1 MTSLKVLR
9 DVKKRTAFISACKC
23 ARELIPFS
31 FLWFL
36 WWLNSTWLLSSYL
49 HDGITSRNDVM
60 TSLNML
66 YLSQRVDVLERWFFF
81 CFYSILG
88 CQVQKYHRFCICIC
102 GHVIKWRYDVM
113 AWLYDVTKLTPS
125 ILVCGVAI
133 QMIRCPCIHGCLD
146 YLITKCR
153 CLIRKCHSISTGMM
167 TSLYAVTSWSWRL
180 VTISQIS
187 FHSS

>member
-1 MTSLKVLR
+1 MTSWNELLSSQPANVLESWFHFHFC
-9 DVKKRTAFISACKC
+9 D
-23 ARELIPFS
+23 
-31 FLWFL
+31 FL
-36 WWLNSTWLLSSYL
+36 WWLNPTRLLLSYL

-66 YLSQRVDVLERWFFF
+66 YLSQLVDVLEGWFFF

-113 AWLYDVTKLTPS
+113 AWLYDIAKLTLS
-125 ILVCGVAI
+125 ILACGVAR
-133 QMIRCPCIHGCLD
+133 QMFRCPCIHGCLD
-146 YLITKCR
+146 YIIRKCR

-167 TSLYAVTSWSWRL
+167 TLLYAVTSWSWRL

-187 FHSS
+187 FHLS